1 MLDQSVR
8 DVLSL
13 SEARRICREG
23 LKRTYYITHKDA
35 DTMEVEGFDESTLE
49 FRFFYQTKDSG
60 WKLDACCLVTLASLS
75 EHYDLDDKS
84 KAILWREI

>member
-23 LKRTYYITHKDA
+23 LKRTFSITHKEA
-35 DTMEVEGFDESTLE
+35 DTMEVEGFNDTTLE
-49 FRFFYQTKDSG
+49 FRFFFQTKDSG
-60 WKLDACCLVTLASLS
+60 WRLDSCCLVNLATLS

-84 KAILWREI
+84 RAILWREI

>member
-23 LKRTYYITHKDA
+23 LKRTFSIIHKEA
-35 DTMEVEGFDESTLE
+35 DTMEVEGFNDTTLE
-49 FRFFYQTKDSG
+49 FRFFYQTKESG
-60 WKLDACCLVTLASLS
+60 WKLDACCLVNLATLS

-84 KAILWREI
+84 RAILWREI